1 MRVLIIF
8 YSARTCMYMHVCVYV
23 CICIYLF
30 MYVCMYVCMY
40 LCIYVCMYVCMYAT
54 MHVDYTIRNANAK
67 DQIISS
73 STELTVL
80 Q

>member
-1 MRVLIIF
+1 
-8 YSARTCMYMHVCVYV
+8 
-23 CICIYLF
+23 
-30 MYVCMYVCMY
+30 MYVCMY

-54 MHVDYTIRNANAK
+54 MHVDYAIRNANAK

-73 STELTVL
+73 STELTAL

>member
-1 MRVLIIF
+1 MRVLFIF
-8 YSARTCMYMHVCVYV
+8 YSACTCMYMHVCVYV
-23 CICIYLF
+23 HVCMHI
-30 MYVCMYVCMY
+30 CMYVC
-40 LCIYVCMYVCMYAT
+40 IYVYMYMCMYTT
-54 MHVDYTIRNANAK
+54 MHVDYAIRNANAK